1 MGDIFG
7 TAAVFLVTL
16 KGQIL
21 HERVMVTLDAT

>member
-7 TAAVFLVTL
+7 TVAVFLVTL

-21 HERVMVTLDAT
+21 HERIMVALEST